1 MESIVPALIV
11 ILVIIILYMILII
24 DCRKQT
30 SEDFTD
36 FRKKMNRLQASINP
50 PWVMNSELNPV
61 IYKLAKLIVHKIN
74 KKLNTNYIIGAFDN
88 VIEDYDNDGN
98 KRLVMDFFVYQMNHQ
113 NVNDV
118 NRRLIVDLTLYK
130 NTKDV
135 QVNTINFS
143 NAYKLEEPTQLQ
155 PSISN
160 DLLII
165 EPTLTGKDQTP
176 MRFSFKEVLEFD
188 KFKEPLPINLNDTNR
203 RSWILPVAI
212 QDKQNWNTRAFPCT
226 DYGDWWDENA
236 IPLSFEQENGLP
248 TKPKPKW
255 CYNSYNSATQ
265 PQLIV
270 PQKRPQYLKQP
281 SERKQNDWM
290 FDRRVG
296 IAGFPHGSS

>member
-24 DCRKQT
+24 DCRKKT

-36 FRKKMNRLQASINP
+36 FRKKMNRLEASVNP
-50 PWVMNSELNPV
+50 PWIMNSELNPV
-61 IYKLAKLIVHKIN
+61 IYKLARVIVHKIN
-74 KKLNTNYIIGAFDN
+74 KKLNTTYIIGTFDN

-98 KRLVMDFFVYQMNHQ
+98 KRLIMDFFVYQMNHQ
-113 NVNDV
+113 NVNDL
-118 NRRLIVDLTLYK
+118 NRKIIVDLTLFK
-130 NTKDV
+130 GTNNV

-143 NAYKLEEPTQLQ
+143 NAYKLEEPTQLE
-155 PSISN
+155 PSLSN

-176 MRFSFKEVLEFD
+176 MRFSFKEALEFD
-188 KFKEPLPINLNDTNR
+188 KFNEPLPINLKDINR
-203 RSWILPVAI
+203 RNWILPVAI
-212 QDKQNWNTRAFPCT
+212 QDKKYSETRAFPCT

-236 IPLSFEQENGLP
+236 IPLSYEQENGLP

-281 SERKQNDWM
+281 SDRTYNDWL

-296 IAGFPHGSS
+296 ITGFPHGSS